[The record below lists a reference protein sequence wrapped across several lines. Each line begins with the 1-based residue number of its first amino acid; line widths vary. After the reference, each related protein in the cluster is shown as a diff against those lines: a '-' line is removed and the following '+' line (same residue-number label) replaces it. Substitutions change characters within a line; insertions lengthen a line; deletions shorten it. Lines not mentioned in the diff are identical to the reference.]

1 MDCGTIGK
9 ILLKSR
15 ETALSPHE
23 EGLNVIRIYADYHTH
38 TTYSDGKGSIEDNVR
53 AAVSRGLKILAIS
66 DHGPQHLTYG
76 IKRKKYAEMR
86 GIIDEMNAKYP
97 MIQTLLG
104 LEANVMDADGRLD
117 VDEGMLRMADVLLAG
132 YHFGSLS
139 GDLKGTSALHRL
151 NFEGRLSRK
160 AAERAKELNT
170 KAMIKAMH
178 NYDIKILTHPG
189 AKGAIEIMP
198 VAEAAIATHTA
209 LEINANRHGHLTFE
223 DLLMLRNSACLFAIN
238 SDAHRPEMIGRFEPA
253 IERALRAKI
262 PCNRII
268 NCLKSEEEAET
279 AEGVKVPE
287 KAGEV

>member
-1 MDCGTIGK
+1 M
-9 ILLKSR
+9 
-15 ETALSPHE
+15 
-23 EGLNVIRIYADYHTH
+23 IRIYADYHTH

-53 AAVSRGLKILAIS
+53 AAVARGLKVLSIS
-66 DHGPQHLTYG
+66 DHGPEHLTYG

-97 MIQTLLG
+97 MIRTLLG
-104 LEANVMDADGRLD
+104 VEANVMDPDGRLD
-117 VDEGMLRMADVLLAG
+117 VDEGMLRMADIVLAG

-139 GDLKGTSALHRL
+139 SDLRGTSIMHRL
-151 NFEGRLSRK
+151 NFEARFSRK
-160 AAERAKELNT
+160 AAEKAKALNT

-189 AKGAIEIMP
+189 AKGVIDIMP
-198 VAEAAIATHTA
+198 VAEAAISTNTA

-262 PCNRII
+262 PCSRII
-268 NCLKSEEEAET
+268 NCLVSEEASGTGGNESDTEN
-279 AEGVKVPE
+279 KM
-287 KAGEV
+287 AGEV

>member
-1 MDCGTIGK
+1 VEPSAKFFGN
-9 ILLKSR
+9 SQ

-53 AAVSRGLKILAIS
+53 AAVARGLKILAIS

-104 LEANVMDADGRLD
+104 LEANIMDADGRLD

-170 KAMIKAMH
+170 SAMVKAMH

-268 NCLKSEEEAET
+268 NCLKSEEEPEA
-279 AEGVKVPE
+279 AEGVKEPE

>member
-1 MDCGTIGK
+1 M
-9 ILLKSR
+9 
-15 ETALSPHE
+15 
-23 EGLNVIRIYADYHTH
+23 IRIYADYHTH

-53 AAVSRGLKILAIS
+53 AAIARGLKILAIS

-97 MIQTLLG
+97 MIRTLLG
-104 LEANVMDADGRLD
+104 VEANIMDPDGRLD

-139 GDLKGTSALHRL
+139 GDLKGTSTLHRL
-151 NFEGRLSRK
+151 NFEGRFSRK
-160 AAERAKELNT
+160 AAEKAKEMNT
-170 KAMIKAMH
+170 KAVINAMR

-189 AKGAIEIMP
+189 AKGAID
-198 VAEAAIATHTA
+198 VLAAAEAAIETKTA
-209 LEINANRHGHLTFE
+209 LEVNANRHGHLTFE
-223 DLLMLRNSACLFAIN
+223 DLFLLRNSECRFAIN

-253 IERALRAKI
+253 IERVLRAKI
-262 PCNRII
+262 PCGRII
-268 NCLKSEEEAET
+268 NCLQSDGSTGEDADTNTNVNTNAKEGAEEDVVMAHF
-279 AEGVKVPE
+279 E